1 MLPKRVR
8 ISKGATETLK
18 LLKARTGITPN
29 ISCRIALVLS
39 LEDGPRGGQREVD
52 QSGNEF
58 NAPTLFGEFGNLFDC
73 MIREV
78 HGPVDTKTIGAII
91 ASHIDNGLDRLR
103 KTKNIL
109 ELTEYSGFVA
119 EEGVQNFV

>member
-1 MLPKRVR
+1 MLPKRVK

-18 LLKARTGITPN
+18 LLKARTGLTPN
-29 ISCRIALVLS
+29 ITCRIAIIIS
-39 LEDGPRGGQREVD
+39 LEDGPRGGEREVD
-52 QSGNEF
+52 QMGNEF

-78 HGPVDTKTIGAII
+78 HGSLDSKAVSTVI

-109 ELTEYSGFVA
+109 ELVEYSGFA
-119 EEGVQNFV
+119 A